1 MKTMETIEIT
11 LGEKLNQ
18 YQQELINKIIVK
30 NCNNVEFIRGQINL
44 IDFMLHDPSIDKS
57 VIVNSKFS
65 YFK

>member
-1 MKTMETIEIT
+1 METIEIT

>member
-1 MKTMETIEIT
+1 MKTIETIEIS

-18 YQQELINKIIVK
+18 YKEELINKIIVK

-44 IDFMLHDPSIDKS
+44 IDFMLHDPGIDKS
-57 VIVNSKFS
+57 VIVDSKFT